1 MEGRRGTNESPPL
14 EVKANIKELKKAVNS
29 MKFLKVLNKDDKRYV
44 PNLKMAN
51 IRSRSKDSIPLSED
65 DDITPSIRVDA
76 DGFVRPKKMRQLA
89 KLASVGNIATNN
101 GFGLLNDCSL
111 DAEQGPANESRNAYE
126 ARSKMQRNGTDVS
139 ASPPEGR
146 RSARPPPLHTFNVKA
161 KDIIKLLTDNGLSSD
176 KFYIRSYSNSSVNI
190 NAVCLDSHSTV
201 KKILD
206 NSVVHYF
213 TYTPRDK
220 KTKSL
225 VLKGIS
231 PEFTEDEVKADIKS
245 RNLSDINVIKVLK
258 HHFNKTNA
266 NNFFFIVQLASDSKV
281 VALMR
286 IRYLLHQLIRWERLK
301 REEVFQCR
309 RFQRVGHASINCRM
323 PFRCVKCGQDHG
335 PISEGN
341 TCPVSKED
349 LKSKLCC
356 ANCGSNGHPASYGGC
371 LYLETVQSSVRR
383 LKQLTRAVKQDRVRA
398 ISRRV
403 DPNISYA
410 NIMNKRQVNFPP
422 LPRTENAF
430 LGREVTG
437 SVLDYM
443 KGSTGTRVPSEHK
456 TRGAMDDSAPNT
468 ASSSLEELFVQF
480 QKKML
485 SSIATHM
492 EEMNKKLAENSA
504 KIEFIMTHLYAN

>member
-1 MEGRRGTNESPPL
+1 
-14 EVKANIKELKKAVNS
+14 
-29 MKFLKVLNKDDKRYV
+29 
-44 PNLKMAN
+44 MAKP
-51 IRSRSKDSIPLSED
+51 RSRSKESISSSED
-65 DDITPSIRVDA
+65 DDITPSTRVDA
-76 DGFVRPKKMRQLA
+76 DGFFRPKKMRRLA
-89 KLASVGNIATNN
+89 KPASAGSIATNN
-101 GFGLLNDCSL
+101 SFGLLNDCSL
-111 DAEQGPANESRNAYE
+111 DAEQGPTNESRNAYG
-126 ARSKMQRNGTDVS
+126 ARSKMQRNGTDAS

-146 RSARPPPLHTFNVKA
+146 RSARPTPLHTFNVKA
-161 KDIIKLLTDNGLSSD
+161 KDIIKLLTDNGLSPD
-176 KFYIRSYSNSSVNI
+176 KFYIRPYSNGSVNI
-190 NAVCLDSHSTV
+190 NAVCSDSHSTV

-206 NSVVHYF
+206 N
-213 TYTPRDK
+213 R
-220 KTKSL
+220 
-225 VLKGIS
+225 IS
-231 PEFTEDEVKADIKS
+231 PEFTEDEVKADIES

-258 HHFNKTNA
+258 HHFYKTNA
-266 NNFFFIVQLASDSKV
+266 NNFFFIVQLASDSKA
-281 VALMR
+281 VALTK
-286 IRYLLHQLIRWERLK
+286 IRYLLHQPIRWERLK
-301 REEVFQCR
+301 RKEVFQCR
-309 RFQRVGHASINCRM
+309 RCQRAGHASINCCM

-335 PISEGN
+335 PISESN
-341 TCPVSKED
+341 TCLVSKED

-356 ANCGSNGHPASYGGC
+356 ANCGSNGHPSSYGGC
-371 LYLETVQSSVRR
+371 PYLETVQSSVRR

-410 NIMNKRQVNFPP
+410 NIMDKRQVNFPP

-468 ASSSLEELFVQF
+468 ASSSLEELFIQL

-504 KIEFIMTHLYAN
+504 KIEFIMIHLYAN